1 MYFVLPSTPFLNCL
15 SAPLGYKVLTQYVK
29 LMEYL
34 KFVRTRLQLLG
45 NFGCLLCQRELQ
57 RFPTLHNEAVSLR
70 GPLS

>member
-57 RFPTLHNEAVSLR
+57 RFPTLHNEAVSQR